1 MFLLFYFRLLFD
13 TQIKIAWNY
22 LEKCDLRY
30 IRLDWSKGSKV
41 VLIDLQ
47 LFCLYKCMIF
57 KAAGNILLDAAQLA
71 HNGEW
76 SADIS
81 HPALVCADTGPSVHT
96 V

>member
-1 MFLLFYFRLLFD
+1 
-13 TQIKIAWNY
+13 
-22 LEKCDLRY
+22 
-30 IRLDWSKGSKV
+30 
-41 VLIDLQ
+41 
-47 LFCLYKCMIF
+47 MIF